1 MQEHLGREMKASV
14 DEVWIKPL
22 QKNRGGYAQV
32 TIKEHLTTKESKA
45 MKKQSKLMESHRTHC
60 RAMEGNGESQGPQ
73 AERWD
78 LVINDQ
84 DMVEHA
90 YVQMD
95 ESGIFDKKHLM
106 DWERKETHEKTW
118 GNIEN
123 VLWR

>member
-1 MQEHLGREMKASV
+1 MEKA
-14 DEVWIKPL
+14 
-22 QKNRGGYAQV
+22 
-32 TIKEHLTTKESKA
+32 
-45 MKKQSKLMESHRTHC
+45 
-60 RAMEGNGESQGPQ
+60 RAQ